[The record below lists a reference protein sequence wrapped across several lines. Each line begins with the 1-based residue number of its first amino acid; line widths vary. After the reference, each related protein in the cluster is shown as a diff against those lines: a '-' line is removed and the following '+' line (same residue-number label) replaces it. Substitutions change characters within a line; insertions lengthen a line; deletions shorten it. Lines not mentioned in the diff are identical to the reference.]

1 MNIKLTSEYITLTQ
15 LLKICDYVSSGAEA
29 KFMVNE
35 LNIKVNGVKENRRGK
50 KLYPNDVIVINGKKI
65 TLS

>member
-29 KFMVNE
+29 KFMVKE
-35 LNIKVNGVKENRRGK
+35 LNILVNGEKENRRGK
-50 KLYPNDVIVINGKKI
+50 KLYPNDIIIINGKKI